1 MGFIWSLIV
10 EELSAIAGA
19 ITNKGSSDG
28 ANVVAGLVGSALGQA
43 LLGSWGPVLQN
54 GNRAII
60 DWCHH
65 FSTNRIILC
74 SKTVKRLLKEV
85 VAVLHQ
91 VIRTAK
97 QNNFSYFSFGWAYYR
112 RCKLLNTVLE

>member
-1 MGFIWSLIV
+1 RFFDGDYCKCRSRFSWISTWSSI
-10 EELSAIAGA
+10 IRF
-19 ITNKGSSDG
+19 
-28 ANVVAGLVGSALGQA
+28 LGTKYCR
-43 LLGSWGPVLQN
+43 N

-74 SKTVKRLLKEV
+74 SKTVKRLLKRGREK
-85 VAVLHQ
+85 AVLHQ

-97 QNNFSYFSFGWAYYR
+97 Q
-112 RCKLLNTVLE
+112 K